1 MKKHSYYLKRTSL
14 LTAIVF
20 LMGCETG
27 VKNKPTQNVEA
38 ESGIVNNSQIDAD
51 NQTTYFAQKSTSS
64 IKKIF
69 SNSGTPGYYLQ
80 VGFFKHQKPNS
91 TFIDRLKSSNLN
103 YTILEK
109 GGNYHALIGAYIS
122 YNQAKSRE
130 STVKSVLKQDSFV
143 VQVLRP

>member
-1 MKKHSYYLKRTSL
+1 MKKNTYYLKRTPL
-14 LTAIVF
+14 LLAIVL

-27 VKNKPTQNVEA
+27 VKNKPTQTVEA
-38 ESGIVNNSQIDAD
+38 QSGIVSNSQIESETKM
-51 NQTTYFAQKSTSS
+51 NYSAQKSNS

-80 VGFFKHQKPNS
+80 VGFFEQHKPNTS
-91 TFIDRLKSSNLN
+91 FINRLKNANLN

-109 GGNYHALIGAYIS
+109 SGNYHALVGAYLS
-122 YNQAKSRE
+122 YNQAKNKASA
-130 STVKSVLKQDSFV
+130 VKSALKQDTFV